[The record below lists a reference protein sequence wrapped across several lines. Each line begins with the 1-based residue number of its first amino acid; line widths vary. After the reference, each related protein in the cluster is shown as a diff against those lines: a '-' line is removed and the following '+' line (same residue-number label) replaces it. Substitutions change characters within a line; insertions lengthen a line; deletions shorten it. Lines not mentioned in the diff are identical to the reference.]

1 MEEKKMKIKDIN
13 WLVMKRTPKHN
24 WRYPIVCV
32 QILPVK
38 ITDKKGCF
46 VDLKTGKILDEDYFE
61 KIAKEPVGYSGGFE
75 ISQFTSKELLLD
87 ICKNGNFFQAY
98 SAIYGAKL
106 RCLATPKKELN
117 REQLLDLSK
126 NVNLTYEKIFKPL
139 YKFSTSN
146 KQITINNE
154 KTL

>member
-75 ISQFTSKELLLD
+75 MDQLSSKELLLD

-98 SAIYGAKL
+98 SAIYGSKL
-106 RCLATPKKELN
+106 RCLANSKTEIN
-117 REQLLDLSK
+117 REQLINLSK

-139 YKFSTSN
+139 YKFSSSN
-146 KQITINNE
+146 KQT
-154 KTL
+154 KSSHDRTL